1 MSGNAPG
8 SRPEIADALFG
19 PRLAEALGSPEFR
32 IAVIQRLVAATL
44 DAKEGGRVV
53 DDAVGRVWEAR
64 GTRFDMASRLVRE
77 VDAGCARYA
86 DIRGL
91 PYRKV
96 VRPIIRNWPALMLAA
111 REAGLTEEE
120 GYAVMRDLLRKI
132 PPSHWSKVKDIN
144 RGVLEEMKMGFQVVG
159 LGKRAGLFPGAS

>member
-1 MSGNAPG
+1 MSRSAPG
-8 SRPEIADALFG
+8 SRPEIAEALFG
-19 PRLAEALGSPEFR
+19 PRLAEAVRSPEFR

-44 DAKEGGRVV
+44 DAKEGCRVV
-53 DDAVGRVWEAR
+53 ENAVDRVWEAR

-77 VDAGCARYA
+77 VDAGCAQYA
-86 DIRGL
+86 EIRGL

-132 PPSHWSKVKDIN
+132 PSPYWSRVKDID
-144 RGVLEEMKMGFQVVG
+144 REVCEEMKVGFRVVG
-159 LGKRAGLFPGAS
+159 LGKRLGKDAGAS